1 MLWRER
7 EAWLGRLLTL
17 LVTARRQQELLAEGM
32 LELQQRQAVLE
43 QQLLEVRQQL
53 ATTQGSLSHANT
65 DNRNLKEENMVDLNT
80 IIIR

>member
-1 MLWRER
+1 M
-7 EAWLGRLLTL
+7 
-17 LVTARRQQELLAEGM
+17 TARRQQELLAEGM
-32 LELQQRQAVLE
+32 LELQQRQAELE

>member
-1 MLWRER
+1 MYRLDDDVE
-7 EAWLGRLLTL
+7 LG
-17 LVTARRQQELLAEGM
+17 ELAG
-32 LELQQRQAVLE
+32 
-43 QQLLEVRQQL
+43 LLEVRQQL